1 MATYKKNRV
10 ELGMP
15 DDDEDSR
22 LYMERCCDFMAM
34 MIQKYGNAVLA
45 EIEAKEKALSV
56 DGAS

>member
-1 MATYKKNRV
+1 MATYKKNGV

-15 DDDEDSR
+15 DDDKDSR
-22 LYMERCCDFMAM
+22 LCMERCCDFMAR

-45 EIEAKEKALSV
+45 EIEAEEKALSV